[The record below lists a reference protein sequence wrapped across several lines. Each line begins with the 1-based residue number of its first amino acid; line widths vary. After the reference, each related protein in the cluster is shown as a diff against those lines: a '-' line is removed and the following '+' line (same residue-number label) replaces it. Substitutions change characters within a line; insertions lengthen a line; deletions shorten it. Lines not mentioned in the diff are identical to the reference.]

1 MLFLNRCI
9 EKKTDDQIFNWVKI
23 VALVHAQIVVYGN
36 VKEAFKKYYLARYNL
51 NF

>member
-1 MLFLNRCI
+1 MLFLNRWI

-23 VALVHAQIVVYGN
+23 CALVHAQIVVYGN